1 MLKERLAKAG
11 LSGDEAKQLIKN
23 PWMRDQLRPFFKDG
37 DDFGKF
43 VDAVTAESKMF
54 QTRFETLGGSATAKR
69 RYPRGYPRDVI
80 VHDIGDTRFSFRV
93 AGVAY
98 GPSGVL
104 LQRVAGSDHWLLPGG
119 RVEML
124 EPSREALAREI
135 QEELGARPVSGVRCG
150 SSKVSSPSMASATT
164 NSACTSGSRYPPA
177 SRPLASSTP
186 STPTTDSSCSGF
198 PLRICHRSCRYSYEP
213 HC

>member
-1 MLKERLAKAG
+1 M
-11 LSGDEAKQLIKN
+11 
-23 PWMRDQLRPFFKDG
+23 
-37 DDFGKF
+37 
-43 VDAVTAESKMF
+43 
-54 QTRFETLGGSATAKR
+54 
-69 RYPRGYPRDVI
+69 I

-135 QEELGARPVSGVRCG
+135 QEELGARPRVGRLLWIIESFFALDG
-150 SSKVSSPSMASATT
+150 K
-164 NSACTSGSRYPPA
+164 RYHEFGLYFLIALPA
-177 SRPLASSTP
+177 SI
-186 STPTTDSSCSGF
+186 PTTGEFEAFDPHYRLIMQWLPLKDLPPVVPIFLRTALLNPPDVPVLVVCDEIGLPNASG
-198 PLRICHRSCRYSYEP
+198 PCVR
-213 HC
+213 

>member
-1 MLKERLAKAG
+1 M
-11 LSGDEAKQLIKN
+11 
-23 PWMRDQLRPFFKDG
+23 
-37 DDFGKF
+37 
-43 VDAVTAESKMF
+43 
-54 QTRFETLGGSATAKR
+54 
-69 RYPRGYPRDVI
+69 I

-135 QEELGARPVSGVRCG
+135 QEELGARPRVGLLLWIIESFFA
-150 SSKVSSPSMASATT
+150 SMAL
-164 NSACTSGSRYPPA
+164 PA
-177 SRPLASSTP
+177 ALF
-186 STPTTDSSCSGF
+186 GF
-198 PLRICHRSCRYSYEP
+198 APA
-213 HC
+213 